1 MNVMTA
7 VRSTA
12 SKHAAQLGL
21 RERKK
26 LKTRIAI
33 REATYGLIRE
43 QGYEATTVE
52 QIADAAE
59 VSPSTVFR
67 YFPTKEDI
75 VLTDEY
81 DPLLEDELRARPA
94 DEPIAES
101 LRHVIRRAVGLGFA
115 AEPEVSRL
123 RTRLMIEVPAVRSRM
138 LESMSVTGRMLCRV
152 IAERTG
158 RDADDLEVRVFS
170 MGLIGALTEAT
181 AYWAEHDHRDDL
193 GQLVD
198 RTLDML
204 SYGFAASDGGKSP
217 EAGGPAVPS

>member
-1 MNVMTA
+1 MSAMTA
-7 VRSTA
+7 ARTSA
-12 SKHAAQLGL
+12 SSHGPRLGQLGL

-33 REATYGLIRE
+33 REATYRLINE
-43 QGYEATTVE
+43 QGYDATTVE
-52 QIADAAE
+52 QIAEAAE

-94 DEPIAES
+94 DEPIVES
-101 LRHVIRRAVGLGFA
+101 LRHVLRRAVGLGFTE
-115 AEPEVSRL
+115 EPEVSRL

-158 RDADDLEVRVFS
+158 RDPAELEVRVFS
-170 MGLIGALTEAT
+170 MGLIGALTET
-181 AYWAEHDHRDDL
+181 SAYWAEHGHEDDL
-193 GQLVD
+193 GELVD
-198 RTLDML
+198 RTLNML
-204 SYGFAASDGGKSP
+204 TAGFGKAEP
-217 EAGGPAVPS
+217 GA